1 MIILPAIDIKDG
13 VCVRLKMGDY
23 ATVQKVA
30 DNALDTAKWF
40 RSEGAEWVHMVD
52 LDGAKDGMPVNSELI
67 FEVQEKSGLQVEVGG
82 GIRNM
87 KTLEHYLDNGISR
100 AILGSAAISNPDFVK
115 EAVKKYGKRIAVGID
130 AREGK
135 VAAEGWTTTSQVNY
149 LEMAKRME
157 SIGVQYIIFT
167 DIGCDGMLSGPN
179 LVELDKLNNAVSC
192 HIIAS
197 GGVSSLKDLLN
208 LKALNVYG
216 AICGKAIYTEDLSLK
231 AAIEVCKKI

>member
-13 VCVRLKMGDY
+13 VCVRLMMGDY

-30 DNALDTAKWF
+30 DNALETARIF
-40 RSEGAEWVHMVD
+40 RREGAEWVHMVD
-52 LDGAKDGMPVNSELI
+52 LDGAKDGIPVNSSII

-87 KTLEHYLDNGISR
+87 QTLEHYLEHGISR
-100 AILGSAAISNPDFVK
+100 AILGSAAISDPSFVK
-115 EAVKKYGKRIAVGID
+115 EAVKKYGDKIAVGID

-135 VAAEGWTTTSQVNY
+135 VAAEGWTTTSEYHY
-149 LEMAKRME
+149 LDMAKKME
-157 SIGVQYIIFT
+157 DIGVKYIIFT
-167 DIGCDGMLSGPN
+167 DIQCDGMLSGPN

-192 HIIAS
+192 NVIAS
-197 GGVSSLKDLLN
+197 GGVSNLKDIIN

-216 AICGKAIYTEDLSLK
+216 AICGKAIYTEDLTLK
-231 AAIEVCKKI
+231 GAIQVCKI